1 MKITNH
7 TQSILFK
14 IYAFLVY
21 CVPMFVLFFVN
32 IDKYT
37 SSSKFSFLG
46 IIVLGFIAIAFANT
60 VKKIINYNIG
70 LSVSAIVFVIS
81 LLAQY
86 LGEQMII
93 ISFASFIGS
102 VLSMIVGEIA
112 NTYYRFSFI
121 VDEQGNK
128 RKNKAK
134 AMTLKEI
141 WSETVFSLKDE
152 VKK

>member
-1 MKITNH
+1 MQKSKS
-7 TQSILFK
+7 QQQLFK
-14 IYAFLVY
+14 IILTALLIALNLVLERILPSY
-21 CVPMFVLFFVN
+21 KIWN
-32 IDKYT
+32 QDI
-37 SSSKFSFLG
+37 SF
-46 IIVLGFIAIAFANT
+46 GFIAIAFANT

-93 ISFASFIGS
+93 ISLASFIGS

-112 NTYYRFSFI
+112 NTYYRFAFI

-152 VKK
+152 IKK